1 LLAGDLQPAK
11 PQAEQAD
18 TDQDHAEQADAEQP
32 AAEQDQAGQADSAQS
47 AGGPAAGASGPLSVY
62 GDSAY
67 GTGEVLDT
75 LEQADAEIYTQTP
88 TAPDGRF
95 AKDKFA
101 IDLDAE
107 TVTCPAAHTVALT
120 GTGRRRVANFASL
133 CADCPLANQCTSS
146 KLGRTIH
153 VGLHEQQLT
162 RARNRQQDPQWTADY
177 NATRPTVERK
187 TAHLTR
193 RRHGGRRARVRGK
206 PKVVADFQLLAA
218 AVNLARLAVLGL
230 TRQHARQ
237 QATTA

>member
-146 KLGRTIH
+146 KLGRTSNNSH
-153 VGLHEQQLT
+153 APGTANKTPSGPPTTTPPAPRSSAKPLT
-162 RARNRQQDPQWTADY
+162 SRAAD
-177 NATRPTVERK
+177 T
-187 TAHLTR
+187 
-193 RRHGGRRARVRGK
+193 
-206 PKVVADFQLLAA
+206 AA
-218 AVNLARLAVLGL
+218 AAPACAANPKS
-230 TRQHARQ
+230 
-237 QATTA
+237 